1 MGNDRYTRS
10 YWHLPALGG
19 LYVEGAD
26 SFPSTLNIWGPIE
39 QDVIEEDPSIVQED
53 TKPPDSLT
61 VKKEL
66 DEEDT
71 VSGAVKSETEKKASV
86 KSEGEKKA
94 SVKSE
99 GDPVLDLDSNKES
112 VPMTVSIHLPDT
124 SVGYTTPTTSST
136 KDTSP
141 NQCAEHAHPTTS
153 TNDMPPTSL
162 AKTGSSVDT
171 TVRPAPVKHMPT
183 EHPLPTALITGQGG
197 STDPAVRVVSPPG
210 PLSPT
215 STSVMMTIHSPTG
228 VGMVTGTME
237 VTPVSSTGVRSS
249 VITSASLSGDEGAQK
264 NKTKGEATALPS
276 QDKSR
281 EDTSVYSSQRS
292 DVWFSIFPRESC
304 SKPCDMEKLIARCTA
319 PPGEPNTAGTMEKE
333 TTQQLLPQVPPA
345 ISENTPGKS
354 NCVGVAMSEWVW
366 S

>member
-26 SFPSTLNIWGPIE
+26 SFPSTLSFWGPIE
-39 QDVIEEDPSIVQED
+39 QDVLEEDPPVVQED
-53 TKPPDSLT
+53 TKPSDSLT

-71 VSGAVKSETEKKASV
+71 VSGTAQSETEKKASV
-86 KSEGEKKA
+86 KCEK
-94 SVKSE
+94 
-99 GDPVLDLDSNKES
+99 DQVLGLDSDKEP
-112 VPMTVSIHLPDT
+112 VPMTVSIHLSDT
-124 SVGYTTPTTSST
+124 SVSYALPTTSSA

-141 NQCAEHAHPTTS
+141 NKPAEHTHPSTS
-153 TNDMPPTSL
+153 TNDTPPTSF
-162 AKTGSSVDT
+162 AKIGSTVDS
-171 TVRPAPVKHMPT
+171 TVRPAPVKHTPS
-183 EHPLPTALITGQGG
+183 EHPLPPVLVTGQGG
-197 STDPAVRVVSPPG
+197 SMDPAVRVASPPG

-264 NKTKGEATALPS
+264 NKTRVEATALSS
-276 QDKSR
+276 QDKSW
-281 EDTSVYSSQRS
+281 ESTTVSSSQRS

-319 PPGEPNTAGTMEKE
+319 PPGEPGTGTLESKE
-333 TTQQLLPQVPPA
+333 HTQQLLPQVPA
-345 ISENTPGKS
+345 ANSENTPGRS
-354 NCVGVAMSEWVW
+354 NCVWAWP
-366 S
+366 